1 MEKEPS
7 GGIPYKTGKSF
18 VLERFY
24 FSTRGWH
31 FCFTSQEEARSF
43 YEEGLSIGDDEWLT
57 LEGVQVIDSRLRI
70 DPQTAKDG

>member
-1 MEKEPS
+1 MEKDSLDEML
-7 GGIPYKTGKSF
+7 YKTGKSF

-31 FCFTSQEEARSF
+31 FCFTSQEDACAF
-43 YEEGLSIGDDEWLT
+43 YEEGLSIGDEEWLT

-70 DPQTAKDG
+70 HPRPATES